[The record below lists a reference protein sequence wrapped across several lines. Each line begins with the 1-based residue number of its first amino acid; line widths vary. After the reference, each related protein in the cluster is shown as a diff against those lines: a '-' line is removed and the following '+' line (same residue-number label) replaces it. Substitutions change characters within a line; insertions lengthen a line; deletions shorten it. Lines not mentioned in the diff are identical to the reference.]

1 VSAAGRPL
9 AVLVGPTA
17 VGKSAVAE
25 AIAQRT
31 GAAVLS
37 ADAMLIYR
45 GMDIGTA
52 KPDRQT
58 RERVDYLGIDLV
70 DPCESFSVWAYREA
84 VAAQLALLPAGRELI
99 VAGGSGLYVKALTM
113 GLEAAGAGAA
123 TRARWEALFAEQGVE
138 GLRQTLRQ
146 RDAAVFDALPDPRNP
161 RRLIRALERL
171 DAGGE
176 PPDTGCSWRESAAQP
191 VLAGL
196 WMEPALLNKRI
207 EHRVEAMYDAG
218 LLEEVG
224 GLMADSRG
232 LSPTARQAIGY
243 AEAIDVLEGRCS
255 RNEAMARTAARTRRL
270 AKRQRTWFRHQARVE
285 WVEITTG
292 ETVESLADRV
302 QGIWRTHGNARMA

>member
-1 VSAAGRPL
+1 MSAAGRPL

-70 DPCESFSVWAYREA
+70 DPCESFNVWAYREA
-84 VAAQLALLPAGRELI
+84 VAVQLAQLSADREVI
-99 VAGGSGLYVKALTM
+99 VAGGSGLYIKALTM
-113 GLEAAGAGAA
+113 GLDAAGAGAE
-123 TRARWEALFAEQGVE
+123 TRARWAALFAAQGVE
-138 GLRQTLRQ
+138 GLQKALRQ
-146 RDAAVFDALPDPRNP
+146 RDTAAFDALSDSQNP

-171 DAGGE
+171 DAGDETTGVDCASRE
-176 PPDTGCSWRESAAQP
+176 PLMQP

-196 WMEPALLNKRI
+196 WMEPTLLNKRI
-207 EHRVEAMYDAG
+207 EQRVEAMYDDG

-224 GLMADSRG
+224 GLLRDPRG

-243 AEAIDVLEGRCS
+243 AEAIDVVEGRGS
-255 RNEAMARTAARTRRL
+255 REEAMARTAVRTRRL

-285 WVEITTG
+285 WVDVRADDS
-292 ETVESLADRV
+292 VEMLANRV
-302 QGIWRTHGNARMA
+302 REVWRTHGSARMS